1 MSSYPKQMQK
11 IFDDYV
17 AAGMPMP
24 ASLEGI
30 YEWATETGRWKP
42 QAHLARRKFTED
54 MGRAL
59 REHYTTDSHGYRV
72 RVNHPVA
79 KRENGIVLHLWDDAY
94 RAEHPYMELAFAQ
107 RRNGIL
113 ADNVQLKRDR
123 DWYKEIRPENPQI
136 EISFD
141 FTRDIAEMEALAE
154 LRASKR
160 REAKTSSSEPPPP
173 AEQSP
178 FVVPPSK
185 PRPVPSRPA
194 SRRRSRV

>member
-1 MSSYPKQMQK
+1 MSSYPKQMQR

-24 ASLEGI
+24 VSLETLF
-30 YEWATETGRWKP
+30 EWATEIGRWKP
-42 QAHLARRKFTED
+42 QPGLARRRFTED

-59 REHYTTDSHGYRV
+59 REQYTTDSHGNRV
-72 RVNHPVA
+72 RVKHPVA

-94 RAEHPYMELAFAQ
+94 RAEHKYMELAFAQ
-107 RRNGIL
+107 RRNGIF

-141 FTRDIAEMEALAE
+141 FTQDIAEMEALAE
-154 LRASKR
+154 LRASR
-160 REAKTSSSEPPPP
+160 RKKAETSSNEPQPV
-173 AEQSP
+173 EQSP
-178 FVVPPSK
+178 TAVRASIS
-185 PRPVPSRPA
+185 RPLPSRPP